1 MIDRPLKIA
10 VALGGGGARGLAHIV
25 VLEALDEAGIKP
37 VAIAGT
43 SIGAIIGAAYA
54 SGIAAKDLRSHAT
67 RAFRD
72 RTEVM
77 TKLFKARTGR
87 LADLFAGGRLG
98 NPVLMDGERLL
109 AEFWPA
115 GIPQTFDELAM
126 PLTVIAADYYG
137 RTRMALASG
146 SIRLAVAASMAIP
159 GMVQP
164 IKGDGKV
171 LVDGGAVDPV
181 PFDELP
187 ADADLILAVDVTGG
201 PISLL
206 ETEDGADGRLPSPL
220 EVTLGT
226 SQIMQSAI
234 FEGRLLRARLQDP
247 SLNVHV
253 LRPAVESFNAM
264 DFFAVRKILAAAEP
278 LRQEISALIAAR
290 IMAR

>member
-1 MIDRPLKIA
+1 MSRPLKVA

-25 VLEALDEAGIKP
+25 ALEALDEAGVKP
-37 VAIAGT
+37 VAMAGT

-54 SGIAAKDLRSHAT
+54 AGVPAADLRRHAIRT
-67 RAFRD
+67 FRD

-77 TKLFKARTGR
+77 AKLFKARTGR
-87 LADLFAGGRLG
+87 FADLFAGGRLG

-115 GIPQTFDELAM
+115 GLPQSFEALPIPLS
-126 PLTVIAADYYG
+126 VVAADYYG
-137 RTRMALASG
+137 RTRVAMSAGALRA
-146 SIRLAVAASMAIP
+146 AVAASMAIP
-159 GMVQP
+159 GLLQP
-164 IKGDGKV
+164 VKSDGRV

-187 ADADLILAVDVTGG
+187 LDADLILAIDVTGG
-201 PISLL
+201 PVSLM
-206 ETEDGADGRLPSPL
+206 ETEDGAEGRLPSPM
-220 EVTLGT
+220 EVTLGA

-234 FEGRLLRARLQDP
+234 FEGRLLRARLQNP
-247 SLNVHV
+247 SLELHV

-278 LRQEISALIAAR
+278 LRAEIATLIAAKAA
-290 IMAR
+290 AR